1 MKKML
6 AITVAAAFAAP
17 AMADTTLYGKLH
29 NAVQITDSGADG
41 SGTQTTVSSNS
52 SRIGVKGSEKL
63 TDDLK
68 AIYQIEW
75 GLNAAENG
83 KGLSDRNRY
92 LGLKGS
98 WGAVMTG
105 RIDTPEKSVGRK
117 VELMGDS
124 LGDARSITSKGVADE
139 RANDVIAYMS
149 PKMGGASFVVASVQE
164 DGGNQTQGYSASAMY
179 KAGGLTAGA
188 GHTKVDGAGDTT
200 RIVGKY
206 DFGAGAVT
214 ALVQQ
219 DKDLSGVAGADR
231 DVWGIGG
238 MMKTASGAVKI
249 QHYNAGNEGDADNT
263 GAAMTAVG
271 YDHKLSKRT
280 TLYARYAQMENDDN
294 AKYSLGGG
302 VGDKVSAVNAGDD
315 PSGIAL
321 GLIHKF

>member
-29 NAVQITDSGADG
+29 NAIQITDSGADG
-41 SGTQTTVSSNS
+41 AGTQTTVSSNS

-63 TDDLK
+63 TDDLS

-75 GLNAAENG
+75 GLNSAENG

-92 LGLKGS
+92 LGLKGG
-98 WGAVMTG
+98 WGALVTG
-105 RIDTPEKSVGRK
+105 RIDTPEKNVGRK
-117 VELMGDS
+117 AELMGDS
-124 LGDARSITSKGVADE
+124 IGDARAITSKGIADE
-139 RANDVIAYMS
+139 RANDVVAYMS
-149 PKMGGASFVVASVQE
+149 PKMGGASFAVAAVHE
-164 DGGNQTQGYSASAMY
+164 DGGNQTQGYSANAMY
-179 KAGGLTAGA
+179 KAGGLTAGV
-188 GHTKVDGAGDTT
+188 GHTKMDDAGDTT
-200 RIVGKY
+200 RIAGKY

-219 DKDLSGVAGADR
+219 DNDLAGVDGADR

-249 QHYNAGNEGDADNT
+249 QHYNAGNTGDADNS
-263 GAAMTAVG
+263 GAALTAVG

-280 TLYARYAQMENDDN
+280 TLYARYAQVDNDEN
-294 AKYSLGGG
+294 ASYALGGG
-302 VGDKVSAVNAGDD
+302 VGDKTAAAAGDD
-315 PSGIAL
+315 PSGVAL